1 MDWSRGSG
9 RVRRVQSNSNCD
21 GSSSSLELMLELS
34 SKARCCMAMA
44 VGADEM
50 AGKSVL
56 FSGHLFRPVSSSFLL
71 LCFSYFLQVTPVRC
85 RISGFPIHLTVL
97 LPRPR

>member
-56 FSGHLFRPVSSSFLL
+56 FSGHLFRPVSSSFSSSLFFI
-71 LCFSYFLQVTPVRC
+71 FSPSNTGKMQNFRVSHSSYRAFT
-85 RISGFPIHLTVL
+85 
-97 LPRPR
+97 